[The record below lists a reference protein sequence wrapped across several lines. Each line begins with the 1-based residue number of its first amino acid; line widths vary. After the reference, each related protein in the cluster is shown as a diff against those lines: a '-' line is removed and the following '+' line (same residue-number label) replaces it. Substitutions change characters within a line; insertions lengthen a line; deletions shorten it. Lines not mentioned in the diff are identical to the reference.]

1 MKADD
6 LTRHMIHEL
15 HLLSDGNEQSRAV
28 VHAMKE
34 ASTDSVLG
42 ATLSMFLDILAEEH
56 RLLQWLLEEQGQRVE
71 DIPSRPVEVLARDGW
86 LALEEG
92 DDQLRDLEIATVA
105 TQLQSFHLASWFG
118 VGSFLR
124 VLDLQKEADVV
135 DALTTE
141 LRKLEREIESLR
153 PSLAQLDD
161 PRNNSTEWY
170 KPSARRGFGNFS
182 STSLKI

>member
-15 HLLSDGNEQSRAV
+15 HLLDDANEQSRAV
-28 VHAMKE
+28 VHAMRG
-34 ASTDSVLG
+34 AATDSVLT
-42 ATLSMFLDILAEEH
+42 ATLTMFLDILAEED
-56 RLLQWLLEEQGQRVE
+56 RLLTWLLEEQGQRDE
-71 DIPSRPVEVLARDGW
+71 DIPSRPVEVLSRDGW

-92 DDQLRDLEIATVA
+92 DDQLRDLEIGTVT

-118 VGSFLR
+118 VASFLR
-124 VLDLQKEADVV
+124 VLNLQDEADVV

-161 PRNNSTEWY
+161 PKNDSTEWY
-170 KPSARRGFGNFS
+170 KPSARRHYGNFS
-182 STSLKI
+182 TTGLKI